1 MNIPPQPNN
10 MENQGKSPSL
20 IIYAG
25 IFIVVASLLGIGA
38 YQTWYNPRP
47 ARILDTYGNQQTDT
61 LDEKGNPVTI
71 NHIHKVPDFSFTDQ
85 NGKEFTQR
93 NTEGKTYVADFFFT
107 TCQSICPGM
116 GKEMMK
122 LANRFTS
129 NPDILFVSHTVDP
142 ETDSVPQLKAYA
154 SAHNARAGQWYFL
167 TGEKKKLYDMARKGY
182 FVTATEG
189 DGGPEDFVHTQ
200 NFVLV
205 DKYRQ
210 IRGYYDGTDSTE
222 MEKLYRDILLLK
234 DEYAWR
240 DAGGKED

>member
-1 MNIPPQPNN
+1 MD
-10 MENQGKSPSL
+10 NQVKTSTG

-38 YQTWYNPRP
+38 YQTWHKDKPS
-47 ARILDTYGNQQTDT
+47 RILDTYGNQEIDT
-61 LDEKGNPVTI
+61 VDSKGKPVTI
-71 NHIHKVPDFSFTDQ
+71 TRIHQVPDFSFTDQ
-85 NGKEFTQR
+85 EGKIFNQS

-122 LANRFTS
+122 LADRFADDKS
-129 NPDILFVSHTVDP
+129 ILFVSHTVDP
-142 ETDSVPQLKAYA
+142 ETDSVAQLRAYA
-154 SAHNARAGQWYFL
+154 AAHHARAGQWYFL
-167 TGEKKKLYDMARKGY
+167 TGEKKELYDMARKGY

-189 DGGPEDFVHTQ
+189 DGGPDDFVHTQ

-205 DKYRQ
+205 DRYRQ
-210 IRGYYDGTDSTE
+210 IRGYYDGTDSSE

-234 DEYAWR
+234 EEYAWR

>member
-1 MNIPPQPNN
+1 
-10 MENQGKSPSL
+10 MENQRKSPSY

-47 ARILDTYGNQQTDT
+47 ARILDTYGNQETDT
-61 LDEKGNPVTI
+61 LDEKGNPVTLTR
-71 NHIHKVPDFSFTDQ
+71 IHKVPDFSFTDQ
-85 NGKEFTQR
+85 NAREFNQR
-93 NTEGKTYVADFFFT
+93 FTEGKTYVADFFFT

-122 LANRFTS
+122 LADRFS
-129 NPDILFVSHTVDP
+129 SDSSILFISHTVDP

-154 SAHNARAGQWYFL
+154 AAHNARAGQWYFV

-182 FVTATEG
+182 YVTATEG
-189 DGGPEDFVHTQ
+189 DGGPDDFVHTQ

-205 DKYRQ
+205 DRYRQ

>member
-1 MNIPPQPNN
+1 
-10 MENQGKSPSL
+10 MENQEKSPSL

-47 ARILDTYGNQQTDT
+47 ARILDTYGNQETDT
-61 LDEKGNPVTI
+61 LDEKGNPVTL
-71 NHIHKVPDFSFTDQ
+71 NRIHKVPDFSFTDQ
-85 NGKEFTQR
+85 NGREFNQSI
-93 NTEGKTYVADFFFT
+93 TEGKTYVADFFFT

-122 LANRFTS
+122 LADRFS
-129 NPDILFVSHTVDP
+129 SDNSIMFLSHTVDP

-154 SAHNARAGQWYFL
+154 SAHNARADQWYFV

-182 FVTATEG
+182 YVTATEG
-189 DGGPEDFVHTQ
+189 DGGPDDFVHTQ

-205 DKYRQ
+205 DRYRQ